1 MLVTRA
7 IALQGM
13 DFSPRLTGLQGLW
26 GIEQTQTVIIP
37 GGSGGGKARGYY
49 AGGIDEQAL
58 NDALQ
63 SAKRKRTDQDI
74 LNVLTLFVLGQN
86 E

>member
-26 GIEQTQTVIIP
+26 GIEQTQTITIQE
-37 GGSGGGKARGYY
+37 GGGGGKTRGYY
-49 AGGIDEQAL
+49 GGAKIVE
-58 NDALQ
+58 ALQ
-63 SAKRKRTDQDI
+63 TVKQKRTDEDVFT
-74 LNVLTLFVLGQN
+74 VLTLFVLGQN